1 MAESGISIPF
11 AEHLQ
16 VEVLEVSAQR
26 GLVALNERAELRNSS
41 GTLHGGVLMTLLD
54 YVMSMALRGHH
65 GVTAPVI
72 TIDMSVSFMKS
83 CSGRVIAEGRVLHG
97 GRSTSFCEGEVRSE
111 SGDLLAKAIGTLRL
125 VLPRQDR
132 QDP

>member
-1 MAESGISIPF
+1 MAENGISIPF

-26 GLVALNERAELRNSS
+26 GLVALSERPELRNST

-65 GVTAPVI
+65 GLIAPVI

-83 CSGRVIAEGRVLHG
+83 SSGRVLAEGRVLQA

-111 SGDLLAKAIGTLRL
+111 SGELLAKAIGTFRL
-125 VLPRQDR
+125 VLPRQGS
-132 QDP
+132 